1 MKIYYINPDGARFDF
16 GDDIKVT
23 QVSGINP
30 SCAVTMNEN
39 AFGDGADYI
48 GERTNSRNI
57 VLTLYPCCDYDKAR
71 LRLGKIFYGNG
82 EGTLGFIYDS
92 GEERNIKCR
101 FESITAVLTAS
112 PGTMQVSLLCG
123 DPYFIKDGEPV
134 LICGGSSLW
143 KFDNWELSEDDLF
156 EFEKLSTGASAAVDN
171 DGETDAGCII
181 RIEVG
186 SSVSGIKIK
195 KAQSSEYIALRG
207 EFSAGDIITI
217 DTRPRRTAIRL
228 SNKTSTE
235 EKDIM
240 SRLIWGSTF
249 FSVPRGGCRI
259 SAETNDGLDMLNVTL
274 QIDERY
280 RGV

>member
-16 GDDIKVT
+16 GYDIKVT

-57 VLTLYPCCDYDKAR
+57 VLTLYPCCDYDEAR

-82 EGTLGFIYDS
+82 EGTLGFVYDS
-92 GEERNIKCR
+92 GEERSINCR

-112 PGTMQVSLLCG
+112 PGTIQVSLLCG
-123 DPYFIKDGEPV
+123 DPYFIKDGDPV
-134 LICGGSSLW
+134 LICGGSGLW
-143 KFDNWELSEDDLF
+143 EFDDWELPEDDLF
-156 EFEKLSTGASAAVDN
+156 EFEKITTGTAATVTN
-171 DGETDAGCII
+171 GGETDAGCII
-181 RIEVG
+181 WIEVG
-186 SSVSGIKIK
+186 SSINGIKIK
-195 KAQSSEYIALRG
+195 KAQSNEYIALKG
-207 EFSAGDIITI
+207 EFFAGDIIKI
-217 DTRPRRTAIRL
+217 DTRPRRIAIKL
-228 SNKTSTE
+228 SSITSAE

-249 FSVPRGGCRI
+249 FSIPRGGCRI
-259 SAETNDGLDMLNVTL
+259 FTETNNGLDRLNITL
-274 QIDERY
+274 RIGERY